1 MAKAA
6 AGALI
11 TAIIIKL
18 FLFDLMSAEGHSMKP
33 AIEDGDPL
41 LINRLQY
48 GLRIP
53 GGRGFLIRWANPKPG
68 EVVVFYTPTGEIAVK
83 RCSAIGAGDEFFVLG
98 DNSLQSLDSRSYGP
112 VRGDD
117 IIGKVLGIR

>member
-18 FLFDLMSAEGHSMKP
+18 FLFDLMIAEGHSMEP
-33 AIEDGDPL
+33 AIKDGGIL
-41 LINRLQY
+41 FINRLQY

-53 GGRGFLIRWANPKPG
+53 GGRDFLIRWASPRPG
-68 EVVVFYTPTGEIAVK
+68 EAVVFYAPSGGIAVK
-83 RCSAIGAGDEFFVLG
+83 RCSAIQEGDTFFVLG

-112 VRGDD
+112 VRGGN
-117 IIGKVLGIR
+117 IIGKVLGVR

>member
-6 AGALI
+6 AAALV

-18 FLFDLMSAEGHSMKP
+18 FLFDLMIAEGRSMEP
-33 AIEDGDPL
+33 AIEDGGLL

-53 GGRGFLIRWANPKPG
+53 GGRGFLIRWSDPKPG
-68 EVVVFYTPTGEIAVK
+68 EVVVFYTPSGEIAVK
-83 RCSAIGAGDEFFVLG
+83 RCSAAGEGEFFVLG

-112 VRGDD
+112 VRRDGV
-117 IIGKVLGIR
+117 IGKVLGIR